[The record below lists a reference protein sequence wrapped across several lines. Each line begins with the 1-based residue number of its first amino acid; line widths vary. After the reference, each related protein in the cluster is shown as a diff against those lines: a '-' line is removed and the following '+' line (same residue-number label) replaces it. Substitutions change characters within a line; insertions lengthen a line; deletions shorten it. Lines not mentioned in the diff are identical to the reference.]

1 MKKFKRRRGTGYVLD
16 GFVLKG
22 WMTGLYGSG
31 CVVVE
36 SNDAD
41 LGKDDADLG
50 KKEGVWGC

>member
-1 MKKFKRRRGTGYVLD
+1 MGHVLD

-50 KKEGVWGC
+50 KKDGVWGC